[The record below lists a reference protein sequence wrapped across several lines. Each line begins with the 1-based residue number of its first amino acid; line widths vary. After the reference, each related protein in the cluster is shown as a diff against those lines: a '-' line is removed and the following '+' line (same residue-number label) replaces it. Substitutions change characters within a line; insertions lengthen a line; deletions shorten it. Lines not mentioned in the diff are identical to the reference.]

1 MKILAIESS
10 SMVAGAAVV
19 DDDKVVAEYLL
30 NHKKTHSQILMPLV
44 DEMLDGVDMSLDD
57 IDAFAVSSGPGSFT
71 GLRIGISTIR
81 ALAQSIGRPVIGVP
95 TLDGLAYNM
104 AYSKGILCPIMDAR
118 REQVYTCIYRWEKNK
133 LVRMEDYMAV
143 PVVQLLDILTKLEGP
158 FIFNGDGVAAYRH
171 IIEKEMGDNAL
182 FAPAHCAMQRPS
194 TVARLAM
201 EMAREGQL
209 KNYLELMPFY
219 LRKSQAE
226 QRRMQKIAQEE

>member
-158 FIFNGDGVAAYRH
+158 FVFNGDGVAAYRH

-209 KNYLELMPFY
+209 KNYLELTPFY